1 MLTIYHLSLLL
12 VLTTDALS
20 SISSTSC
27 SHQTRSLTRKHFS
40 ISTSH
45 AALHSHRNRTYST
58 NRGSRSY
65 RSELFREFH
74 ERGCTSC
81 RLSPRTRSDDDSAEY
96 EKQADE
102 ISISHNTYKH
112 DVEPILTPLYQLS
125 PEISRRTALINSLT
139 LLILSSGIAES
150 SSASEID
157 TTGQLFTPKNV
168 MIKGGGSTSA
178 RGTRLKPI
186 EEKASKNRKNES
198 LLNSKSGLIQTV
210 YETRFITYLARFLLV
225 FDPSANAWWKK
236 NSKASVRLTDSDNNL
251 DITATSDITKERFA
265 EFAESVEIGLGEKFS
280 MSTSQDFAIG
290 DVKVQR

>member
-1 MLTIYHLSLLL
+1 
-12 VLTTDALS
+12 
-20 SISSTSC
+20 
-27 SHQTRSLTRKHFS
+27 
-40 ISTSH
+40 
-45 AALHSHRNRTYST
+45 
-58 NRGSRSY
+58 
-65 RSELFREFH
+65 
-74 ERGCTSC
+74 
-81 RLSPRTRSDDDSAEY
+81 
-96 EKQADE
+96 
-102 ISISHNTYKH
+102 
-112 DVEPILTPLYQLS
+112 
-125 PEISRRTALINSLT
+125 
-139 LLILSSGIAES
+139 
-150 SSASEID
+150 
-157 TTGQLFTPKNV
+157 

-236 NSKASVRLTDSDNNL
+236 NSKASVLPTDTDNNL

>member
-1 MLTIYHLSLLL
+1 MLTIHHLSLSLLL

-20 SISSTSC
+20 SISNIIIISC
-27 SHQTRSLTRKHFS
+27 SHQTRSLTRQHLSFS
-40 ISTSH
+40 SSHH
-45 AALHSHRNRTYST
+45 AALHSHRNRACSNTRD
-58 NRGSRSY
+58 NRSY
-65 RSELFREFH
+65 RSESLHAFH
-74 ERGCTSC
+74 KRGCTYC
-81 RLSPRTRSDDDSAEY
+81 RLFAQIDDSAEK

-102 ISISHNTYKH
+102 SPKSHHTYKY

-139 LLILSSGIAES
+139 LLILSSGLAES

-178 RGTRLKPI
+178 RGTRLKPM

-198 LLNSKSGLIQTV
+198 LLNKSNGLIQNV

-236 NSKASVRLTDSDNNL
+236 NAKASVLPTDSDNNV
-251 DITATSDITKERFA
+251 DVTATSDITKERFA
-265 EFAESVEIGLGEKFS
+265 EFAESVEIGLGENVV
-280 MSTSQDFAIG
+280 
-290 DVKVQR
+290 DVRKSELCNR